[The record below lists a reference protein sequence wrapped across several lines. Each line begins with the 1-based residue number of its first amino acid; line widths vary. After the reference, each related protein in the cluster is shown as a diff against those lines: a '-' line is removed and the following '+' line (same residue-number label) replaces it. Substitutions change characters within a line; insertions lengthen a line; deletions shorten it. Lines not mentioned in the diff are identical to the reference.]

1 MASTTDQLL
10 ICDLT
15 QSYSPRGGGGISTYL
30 KEKRRYVQEETG
42 HRLLQIVPGPETKV
56 VEDGRLIWCEI
67 AAGGIE
73 NSPNYRFITK
83 TGPVREVLERYQPDI
98 IESLC
103 PWVLPWTAINHRR
116 RNPATALV
124 AGYRTDFPEAQ
135 VYRVASKL
143 FGHQL
148 GRFWRWQSCC
158 YGEITYREFD
168 RVYVLGEDSIP
179 TLKRMKVHEP
189 DRLKLGVHAEI
200 FHPGKADAGFRAE
213 MGLGHTKGPL
223 LIYAGRIDYE
233 KGADQLIEMFRK
245 LPRELDA
252 ALVMLGDGK
261 LTEELKVAAEGLD
274 VAFPGFMTDR
284 AGMARALAS
293 SDIYVSAMP
302 SETFGISIIEAQACG
317 LPVIGVDSGAMPS
330 RVSPENGVLV
340 PVGDTQAMAQAVLD
354 IWPDK
359 APAMGREARALVER
373 EYSWD
378 ATFHHLFNTIYPKA
392 LDAAEARVR
401 RGPMGFRPVHKF
413 LNGTAGAT

>member
-1 MASTTDQLL
+1 MPSNTDQLL
-10 ICDLT
+10 VCDLT

-30 KEKRRYVQEETG
+30 KEKRRYIEANTN

-67 AAGGIE
+67 AAGGVE

-83 TGPVREVLERYQPDI
+83 TGPVREVLERYRPDI

-116 RNPATALV
+116 HHPQTALV

-135 VYRVASKL
+135 VHRVAVKI
-143 FGHQL
+143 FGKHL
-148 GRFWRWQSCC
+148 ARFWRWQACC

-179 TLKRMKVHEP
+179 TLTRMKVHDV
-189 DRLKLGVHAEI
+189 DRLKLGVHSDI
-200 FHPGKADAGFRAE
+200 FHPGKADPAFREE
-213 MGLGHTKGPL
+213 MGLAHTKGPL

-245 LPRELDA
+245 LPKELDA
-252 ALVMLGDGK
+252 ALVMFGDGR
-261 LTEELKVAAEGLD
+261 LTEELKAQSEGLPI
-274 VAFPGFMTDR
+274 AFPGFQQGR
-284 AGMARALAS
+284 EEMARALAS
-293 SDIYVSAMP
+293 SDVYVSAMP

-317 LPVIGVDSGAMPS
+317 LPVIGVNSGAMPS

-340 PVGDTQAMAQAVLD
+340 PVGDVDAMAQAVLD
-354 IWPDK
+354 IWPDR
-359 APAMGREARALVER
+359 ATAMGREARALVER

-378 ATFHHLFNTIYPKA
+378 ATFNHLFDTIYPKA
-392 LDAAEARVR
+392 LDAAAARVR
-401 RGPMGFRPVHKF
+401 RGPLGFRPIYKF
-413 LNGTAGAT
+413 FNGTA

>member
-1 MASTTDQLL
+1 MTSASEPLL
-10 ICDLT
+10 VCDLT

-30 KEKRRYVQEETG
+30 KEKRRYVQDCTE

-56 VEDGRLIWCEI
+56 VEDGRIIWCEI
-67 AAGGIE
+67 AAGGVE

-83 TGPVREVLERYQPDI
+83 TGPVREVLEKYQPDI

-116 RNPATALV
+116 HNPQTALV

-135 VYRVASKL
+135 VHRVAVKL
-143 FGHQL
+143 FGEQL
-148 GRFWRWQSCC
+148 ARFWRWQACC

-179 TLKRMKVHEP
+179 TLTRMKVHDV
-189 DRLKLGVHAEI
+189 DRLKLGVHGDI
-200 FHPGKADAGFRAE
+200 FHPGKADAAFREE

-233 KGADQLIEMFRK
+233 KGADQLIAMFRK

-261 LTEELKVAAEGLD
+261 LTEELKEEAKDMA

-302 SETFGISIIEAQACG
+302 SETFGISVIEAQACG

-330 RVSPENGVLV
+330 RVSPENGILV
-340 PVGDTQAMAQAVLD
+340 PVGDIDAMAQAVLD

-359 APAMGREARALVER
+359 VEPMGREARALIER

-378 ATFHHLFNTIYPKA
+378 RTFEHLFSEIYPKA
-392 LDAAEARVR
+392 LAAAEARVR
-401 RGPMGFRPVHKF
+401 RGPLGFRPIHKF
-413 LNGTAGAT
+413 FNGTA

>member
-1 MASTTDQLL
+1 M
-10 ICDLT
+10 
-15 QSYSPRGGGGISTYL
+15 
-30 KEKRRYVQEETG
+30 VEE
-42 HRLLQIVPGPETKV
+42 
-56 VEDGRLIWCEI
+56 GRLIWCEI

-83 TGPVREVLERYQPDI
+83 TGPVREVLEKYRPDI

-116 RNPATALV
+116 RFPETALV

-143 FGHQL
+143 MGHQL

-168 RVYVLGEDSIP
+168 RVYSLGEDSIP
-179 TLKRMKVHEP
+179 TLNRMKVTDV
-189 DRLKLGVHAEI
+189 DRLTLGVHADI
-200 FHPGKADAGFRAE
+200 FDPAKADAGFRE
-213 MGLGHTKGPL
+213 EVGLGHTKGPL

-261 LTEELKVAAEGLD
+261 LTEELKAEATD
-274 VAFPGFMTDR
+274 MPVAFPGFMHDR

-330 RVSPENGVLV
+330 RVAPDNGILV
-340 PVGDTQAMAQAVLD
+340 PVGDTDAMAQAVLE

-359 APAMGREARALVER
+359 VEPMGRAARDLVER
-373 EYSWD
+373 KYSWN
-378 ATFHHLFNTIYPKA
+378 ATFDHLFTEIYPKA
-392 LDAAEARVR
+392 LEAAEARVR
-401 RGPMGFRPVHKF
+401 RGPMGFRPVYKF
-413 LNGTAGAT
+413 LNGTA

>member
-10 ICDLT
+10 VCDLT
-15 QSYSPRGGGGISTYL
+15 QSYSPRGGGGISTYI
-30 KEKRRYVQEETG
+30 KEKQRYVRDNTS

-73 NSPNYRFITK
+73 NSPNYRFITDTK
-83 TGPVREVLERYQPDI
+83 PVREVLERFKPDI

-116 RNPATALV
+116 RNPETALV

-143 FGHQL
+143 FGHQI

-179 TLKRMKVHEP
+179 TLNRMKVHDV
-189 DRLKLGVHAEI
+189 DRLKLGVHADI
-200 FHPGKADAGFRAE
+200 FHPDKADDSYRAD

-233 KGADQLIEMFRK
+233 KGADKLIEMFRK
-245 LPRELDA
+245 LPPELDA

-261 LTEELKVAAEGLD
+261 LTEELKEASQGMN
-274 VAFPGFMTDR
+274 VAFAGYLQGR
-284 AGMARALAS
+284 AEMARALAS

-340 PVGDTQAMAQAVLD
+340 PVGDVEAMARAVSE
-354 IWPDK
+354 IWP
-359 APAMGREARALVER
+359 AQAEAMGREARALVER

-378 ATFHHLFNTIYPKA
+378 ATFDHLFGAIYPKA
-392 LDAAEARVR
+392 LDAAQARVK
-401 RGPMGFRPVHKF
+401 RGPLGFRPVYKF
-413 LNGTAGAT
+413 LNGTA

>member
-1 MASTTDQLL
+1 MASSTEQLL
-10 ICDLT
+10 VCDLT

-30 KEKRRYVQEETG
+30 KEKQRYVRDCTN

-83 TGPVREVLERYQPDI
+83 TGPVRDVLERFQPDI

-116 RNPATALV
+116 RNPGTALV

-135 VYRVASKL
+135 VHRVAVKL
-143 FGHQL
+143 FGRHL
-148 GRFWRWQSCC
+148 ARFWRWQACC

-179 TLKRMKVHEP
+179 TLTRMKVHDV
-189 DRLKLGVHAEI
+189 DRLKLGVHTDI
-200 FHPGKADAGFRAE
+200 FSPAKADSGFRDE

-252 ALVMLGDGK
+252 GLVMFGDGK
-261 LTEELKVAAEGLD
+261 LTEELKEEARDLP
-274 VAFPGFMTDR
+274 VAFPGFLQGRTD
-284 AGMARALAS
+284 MARALAS

-302 SETFGISIIEAQACG
+302 SETFGISIIEAQASG

-330 RVSPENGVLV
+330 RVSSDNGVLV
-340 PVGDTQAMAQAVLD
+340 PVGDTDAMAQAVID
-354 IWPDK
+354 MWPDT
-359 APAMGREARALVER
+359 ARAMGRAARDLAER

-378 ATFHHLFNTIYPKA
+378 ATFAHLFSTIYPKA
-392 LDAAEARVR
+392 LDAAEARVG

-413 LNGTAGAT
+413 FNGTA

>member
-10 ICDLT
+10 VCDLT

-30 KEKRRYVQEETG
+30 KEKQRYVREETS

-83 TGPVREVLERYQPDI
+83 TGPVKDVLERYRPDI

-116 RNPATALV
+116 RNPETALV

-135 VYRVASKL
+135 VHRVAVKL
-143 FGHQL
+143 FGQQL
-148 GRFWRWQSCC
+148 ARFWRWQACC

-179 TLKRMKVHEP
+179 TLTRMKVNDV
-189 DRLKLGVHAEI
+189 DRLKLGVHADI
-200 FHPGKADAGFRAE
+200 FHPDKADAGFREE
-213 MGLGHTKGPL
+213 MGLGHTRGPL

-233 KGADQLIEMFRK
+233 KGADQLIDMFRK

-261 LTEELKVAAEGLD
+261 LTEELKAEAEADGLNI
-274 VAFPGFMTDR
+274 AFAGFIKER
-284 AGMARALAS
+284 RGMARAMAS
-293 SDIYVSAMP
+293 SDIYVSAMA
-302 SETFGISIIEAQACG
+302 SETFGISVIEAQACG

-340 PVGDTQAMAQAVLD
+340 PVGDTAAMAQAACD
-354 IWPDK
+354 IWPTQ
-359 APAMGREARALVER
+359 AVSMGREARALVER

-392 LDAAEARVR
+392 LQSAEARVR

-413 LNGTAGAT
+413 LNGTA

>member
-1 MASTTDQLL
+1 MATISDQLL
-10 ICDLT
+10 LCDLT

-30 KEKRRYVQEETG
+30 REKRSYVAEHTG

-67 AAGGIE
+67 EAGGVE

-83 TGPVREVLERYQPDI
+83 TGPVREVLERYRPDL
-98 IESLC
+98 IESMC
-103 PWVLPWTAINHRR
+103 PWILPWTAINHRR
-116 RNPATALV
+116 RHPETALV
-124 AGYRTDFPEAQ
+124 AGYHTDFPEAQ

-168 RVYVLGEDSIP
+168 WVYSLSDVSKP
-179 TLKRMKVHEP
+179 TLDRMKVKHV
-189 DRLKLGVHAEI
+189 DQLKLGVHTDI
-200 FHPGKADAGFRAE
+200 FSPAKADPAFRKE
-213 MGLGHTKGPL
+213 IGLGHTTGPL

-252 ALVMLGDGK
+252 GLVMMGDGA
-261 LTEELKVAAEGLD
+261 LTGELSEAARGMN
-274 VAFPGFMTDR
+274 VVFPGFMNDR
-284 AGMARALAS
+284 EELARALAS
-293 SDIYVSAMP
+293 SDIYVSAMA
-302 SETFGISIIEAQACG
+302 SETFGISVIEAQACG

-330 RVSPENGVLV
+330 RVSPDNGVLV
-340 PVGDTQAMAQAVLD
+340 PVEDTDAMAQAVLD
-354 IWPDK
+354 IWPGEVES
-359 APAMGREARALVER
+359 MGRAARALVER

-392 LDAAEARVR
+392 LAAAEARVR
-401 RGPMGFRPVHKF
+401 RGPLGFRPVYKF
-413 LNGTAGAT
+413 LNGTA

>member
-10 ICDLT
+10 VCDLT
-15 QSYSPRGGGGISTYL
+15 QSYSPKGGGGISTYL
-30 KEKRRYVQEETG
+30 KEKQRFIRDNTN
-42 HRLLQIVPGPETKV
+42 HRLLQIVPGPETKI

-83 TGPVREVLERYQPDI
+83 TGPVREVLERYRPDI

-116 RNPATALV
+116 HYPETALV

-135 VYRVASKL
+135 VHRVAVKL
-143 FGHQL
+143 FGRHL
-148 GRFWRWQSCC
+148 ARFWRWQACC

-179 TLKRMKVHEP
+179 TLTRMKVHDV
-189 DRLKLGVHAEI
+189 DRLKLGVHADL
-200 FHPGKADAGFRAE
+200 FSPDKADPGFRAE
-213 MGLGHTKGPL
+213 MGLDHTKGPL

-245 LPRELDA
+245 LPAELDA

-261 LTEELKVAAEGLD
+261 LTPELKEAAKGMA
-274 VAFPGFMTDR
+274 VAFPGFLKGRTE
-284 AGMARALAS
+284 MARALAS
-293 SDIYVSAMP
+293 SDVYVSAMP

-330 RVSPENGVLV
+330 RVSPSNGVLV
-340 PVGDTQAMAQAVLD
+340 PVGNTDAMAQAVQN
-354 IWPDK
+354 IWP
-359 APAMGREARALVER
+359 ARAEAMGREARAVVER

-378 ATFHHLFNTIYPKA
+378 ATFTHLFDTIYPKA

-401 RGPMGFRPVHKF
+401 RGPLGFRPVHKF
-413 LNGTAGAT
+413 LNGTA

>member
-1 MASTTDQLL
+1 MTSTQEPLL
-10 ICDLT
+10 VCDLT

-30 KEKRRYVQEETG
+30 KEKRRYVQDCTE

-67 AAGGIE
+67 AAGGVE

-83 TGPVREVLERYQPDI
+83 TGPVREVLEKYQPDI

-116 RNPATALV
+116 HHPETALV

-135 VYRVASKL
+135 VHRVALKL
-143 FGHQL
+143 FGEQL
-148 GRFWRWQSCC
+148 ARFWRWQACC

-179 TLKRMKVHEP
+179 TLTRMKVNDV
-189 DRLKLGVHAEI
+189 DRLKLGVHGDI
-200 FHPGKADAGFRAE
+200 FHPDKADAGFRQE

-233 KGADQLIEMFRK
+233 KGADQLIAMFRK

-252 ALVMLGDGK
+252 ALVMLGDGI
-261 LTEELKVAAEGLD
+261 LTEELKAEAEGLP

-284 AGMARALAS
+284 SGMARALAS

-330 RVSPENGVLV
+330 RVSPENGTLV
-340 PVGDTQAMAQAVLD
+340 PVGDVEAMAQAVLD

-359 APAMGREARALVER
+359 VEPMAREARALIER

-378 ATFHHLFNTIYPKA
+378 RTFDHLFAEIYPKA
-392 LDAAEARVR
+392 LDAAEARVQ
-401 RGPMGFRPVHKF
+401 RGPLGFRPVHKF
-413 LNGTAGAT
+413 FNGTA